1 MHIFI
6 PLMQL
11 IEFNELVEMVLYVAG
26 LILSVVLVALSIF
39 SYRKSGL
46 KKLVYTVVAFSLF
59 GIFLLYE
66 GLEHFYSL
74 ENPFT
79 EIVIPLSGLAIILFF
94 FLAVI
99 KKS

>member
-1 MHIFI
+1 MYIFI
-6 PLMQL
+6 PPIQMVQ
-11 IEFNELVEMVLYVAG
+11 FNELVEMMLYIAG
-26 LILSVVLVALSIF
+26 SILAGVLVILSIF
-39 SYRKSGL
+39 SYHRSGL
-46 KKLVYTVVAFSLF
+46 KKLVYAIIAFSLF
-59 GIFLLYE
+59 GAFLVYE

>member
-1 MHIFI
+1 MHVFI
-6 PLMQL
+6 PLLQL
-11 IEFNELVEMVLYVAG
+11 VEFNELVEMMLYTAG
-26 LILSVVLVALSIF
+26 LILAIVLVALSIF
-39 SYRKSGL
+39 SYRRSGL
-46 KKLVYTVVAFSLF
+46 KKLVYAIIAFSLF
-59 GIFLLYE
+59 GVFLLYE

-79 EIVIPLSGLAIILFF
+79 EVVVPLSGLAIILFF

>member
-1 MHIFI
+1 MHIFM

-11 IEFNELVEMVLYVAG
+11 IEFNELVEMMLYIAG
-26 LILSVVLVALSIF
+26 LILAVVLVALSIF
-39 SYRKSGL
+39 SYRRSGL
-46 KKLVYTVVAFSLF
+46 KKLVYAIIAFSLF
-59 GIFLLYE
+59 GVFLLYE

-79 EIVIPLSGLAIILFF
+79 EVVIPLSGLAIILLF